1 MSILHIPTNTPY
13 DVHIASGILPQLG
26 AHLVSMTKACT
37 VAVISDD
44 TVFPLYGKTVCDS
57 LTEHGFRVVSYVIPS
72 GESSKNIT
80 HYINILNFLVQ
91 EHLTRGDLLCALG
104 GGVVGDLTGFA
115 AATYLRGIPYVQIPT
130 TLLAAVDSSVGGK
143 TAIDLAVGKNMVGAF
158 WQPLLVWCDLDTL
171 STLPPAVFRDG
182 CGEVIK
188 YGLLGDAA
196 FFHQLAHTPMTE
208 QLEAV
213 VDRCVAM
220 KRDIVIQDERDHG
233 LRQTLNLGHTF
244 AHAIEAVS
252 GYSLLHGHCVAIG
265 MAMITRAAAQKGL
278 CSEETASAVE
288 ALLQRYE
295 LPTRSPYGLEPLAAA
310 VQADK
315 KIFGASIHLVVPE
328 AIGQCRLLT
337 IPAAELRSWLQA
349 GGAQ

>member
-1 MSILHIPTNTPY
+1 MSILHIPTDTPY

-26 AHLVSMTKACT
+26 TQLASMVKACT

-57 LTEHGFRVVSYVIPS
+57 LVQSGFRVVSYVIPS
-72 GESSKNIT
+72 GESNKNIT
-80 HYINILNFLVQ
+80 YYTNILNFLAQ

-104 GGVVGDLTGFA
+104 GGVVGDLTGFT

-158 WQPLLVWCDLDTL
+158 WQPMLVWCDLDTL

-196 FFHQLAHTPMTE
+196 FFHQLEQTSITE

-220 KRDIVIQDERDHG
+220 KRDIVIHDERDRG
-233 LRQTLNLGHTF
+233 VRQTLNLGHTF

-252 GYSLLHGHCVAIG
+252 GYSLMHGHCVAIG
-265 MAMITRAAAQKGL
+265 MAMITRAAARKGL
-278 CSEETASAVE
+278 CSEETAHAVE

-295 LPTRSPYGLEPLAAA
+295 LPIHSPYGLEPLADA

-315 KIFGASIHLVVPE
+315 KMFGASIHLVVPE
-328 AIGQCRLLT
+328 AIGQCRLLP